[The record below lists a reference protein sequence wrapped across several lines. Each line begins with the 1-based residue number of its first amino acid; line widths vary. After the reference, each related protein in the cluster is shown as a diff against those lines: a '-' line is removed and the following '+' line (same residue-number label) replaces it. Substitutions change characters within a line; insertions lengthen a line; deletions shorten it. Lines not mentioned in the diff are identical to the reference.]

1 MNGTEELLY
10 RLLAAIGRLAL
21 NPFYYIGI
29 LFVVIQYRRHIILE
43 RKFFASRLHSL
54 GQETWRTV
62 AWGLLAGTLA
72 SLLLAVTGVKLDAGA
87 VVLLWGLT
95 LGLLFV
101 RVRYLC
107 LAYSAGLLGLLHM
120 VAPHIPGW
128 GENASFR
135 WFYQTVDQM
144 DLPSLFVLVAILH
157 LLEAG
162 LIRFQ
167 GNRLA
172 TPLFVESKRGK
183 IVGSYQ
189 LQGFWPVP
197 LFLLAPVTDGGVALP
212 WTPLLSGSW
221 GAAQWDVLVLPA
233 VIGFTGLTLSRLPE
247 AKLRQTAGLLLVYG
261 TVLLAGALVSAWW
274 SPFGWVAALASI
286 VLHEAVMAYGDW
298 TERRRPPI
306 YVNGPKGLTILA
318 ILPGSPSQAA
328 GLAVG
333 EVVHKVNGMPVRTR
347 EELHEA
353 LRLNSAFCKLEVLN
367 HAGESKF
374 VSRALYEDEHHQLGI
389 VIAPDDDAPYFIE
402 EKDFSFPSYVRRKW
416 MGVLRND
423 RQQGL

>member
-1 MNGTEELLY
+1 MNGTEELFY

-72 SLLLAVTGVKLDAGA
+72 SLLLAVTGVKLEAGT

-120 VAPHIPGW
+120 TAPHLPGW
-128 GENASFR
+128 GENSGFA
-135 WFYQTVDQM
+135 WFYQAVDQV
-144 DLPSLFVLVAILH
+144 DLPSLFVLVAVLH

-162 LIRFQ
+162 LILFQ
-167 GNRLA
+167 GDRLA

-197 LFLLAPVTDGGVALP
+197 LFLLTPVASGGVTLP
-212 WTPLLSGSW
+212 WEPFLAGNW
-221 GAAQWDVLVLPA
+221 QAVQWDFLVFPA
-233 VIGFTGLTLSRLPE
+233 IIGFTGMTLSRLPKP
-247 AKLRQTAGLLLVYG
+247 KLRQTAGLLLGYG
-261 TVLLAGALVSAWW
+261 AVLLAGAVVSAFWT
-274 SPFGWVAALASI
+274 PFGWAAAI
-286 VLHEAVMAYGDW
+286 VCILLHEAIITYGDW
-298 TERRRPPI
+298 AERQRSPL

-318 ILPGSPSQAA
+318 VLPGSSAQGA
-328 GLAVG
+328 GLTVG
-333 EVVHKVNGMPVRTR
+333 EVVHKVNGVQVRTK

-367 HAGESKF
+367 LAGESKF
-374 VSRALYEDEHHQLGI
+374 ISRPLYEDEHHQLGI
-389 VIAPDDDAPYFIE
+389 IVAPDDDAPYYIE
-402 EKDFSFPSYVRRKW
+402 EKTFSFPSYVRRKW
-416 MGVLRND
+416 MGVLRNE
-423 RQQGL
+423 RQQGM